1 MCKMFEVVT
10 GRKSKGSVDK
20 LEGLTK
26 AYTDM
31 HEDIAIIRIPV
42 ELMEIDSR
50 YQTDERTE
58 RDLKYLTNNWDER
71 KLMPLLGVPHWEEG
85 KVYIVDGYGR
95 WIASQI
101 VDKDKYRDLKVQLVL
116 NAPTDDSERVTFEAE
131 LYAFQGVSVRKVTPI
146 QKHGAMLLLHDPATE
161 TLEKMKRIYGFA
173 YKASAGNR
181 RSGILGSY
189 TEALSLCAIDNG
201 ACAEYVYDI
210 IRNSGFDRKH
220 SGYVSYV
227 TRSLRDMY
235 KLYAQDRN
243 ETKKFLSNEFRKI
256 TPENLKANACSKY
269 PILDFRTAVSLY
281 VEDMI
286 VNGLKLEQSR
296 VIEGTKIVFIK
307 KRTA

>member
-10 GRKSKGSVDK
+10 GRKSKGSIDK

-26 AYTDM
+26 AYRDM
-31 HEDIAIIRIPV
+31 HEDIAIINIPV
-42 ELMEIDSR
+42 DLMEVDTR

-58 RDLKYLTNNWDER
+58 RDLKYLSNNWDER

-85 KVYIVDGYGR
+85 KIYIVDGYGR

-101 VDKDKYRDLKVQLVL
+101 VDKDKYKDLKVQVVL
-116 NAPTDDSERVTFEAE
+116 NAPTEDKERVAFEAE

-146 QKHGAMLLLHDPATE
+146 QRHGAMLVLHDPATE
-161 TLEKMKRIYGFA
+161 TLEKMKNIYGFA
-173 YKASAGNR
+173 YREKAGNR
-181 RSGILGSY
+181 GMGVLGSY

-201 ACAEYVYDI
+201 AWAEYVYDI
-210 IRNSGFDRKH
+210 IRDSGFNRKH

-227 TRSLRDMY
+227 TRALRDMY

-243 ETKKFLSNEFRKI
+243 ETKEFLSNNFRQI
-256 TPENLKANACSKY
+256 TPENLKANALTKY
-269 PILDFRTAVSLY
+269 PVLDFRTAVSLY
-281 VEDMI
+281 VEDII
-286 VNGLKLEQSR
+286 VEGLGLEQSR
-296 VIEGTKIVFIK
+296 QIEGTKVIFIK